1 MYLVTISKPTRS
13 VMALVVTGKSMEK
26 IVGPKKGCQKKRC
39 YGMTE
44 TLGDAEMVVQCDI
57 IVAV

>member
-1 MYLVTISKPTRS
+1 
-13 VMALVVTGKSMEK
+13 MALVVTGKSMEK